1 MTAEGLYPWTEG
13 RQWNDEWITKS
24 TRRFVA
30 WGPTMDRNNLM
41 LNQVNILFGSV
52 PDDLDDFVFASQS
65 VQAEAM
71 KYFVEMWRSRKFE
84 RTGIIWWNVRDGW
97 PIISDAVVD
106 YYGSKKLAYYFLQN
120 VQKNVCLLINDPV
133 DGAYPL
139 VAVNDTRLPAEGT
152 VTVTDVA
159 TGKEVF
165 KGSYNVGPN
174 GRQCVSNLPVMK
186 GQGMLQI
193 RYDANGESCSNH
205 FLYGEPPY
213 KLKEYKGWLDKTKM
227 YTNKDK

>member
-1 MTAEGLYPWTEG
+1 MECARRLADHFG
-13 RQWNDEWITKS
+13 R
-24 TRRFVA
+24 RGRLLRF
-30 WGPTMDRNNLM
+30 
-41 LNQVNILFGSV
+41 
-52 PDDLDDFVFASQS
+52 
-65 VQAEAM
+65 E
-71 KYFVEMWRSRKFE
+71 
-84 RTGIIWWNVRDGW
+84 
-97 PIISDAVVD
+97 
-106 YYGSKKLAYYFLQN
+106 KLAYYFLQN

-193 RYDANGESCSNH
+193 RYDANGENCSNH

-213 KLKEYKGWLDKTKM
+213 KARKSTRDGSTRRKFIRTKINSGRL
-227 YTNKDK
+227 T